1 MMRTGLLA
9 AAMIAG
15 SFVQAAAQ
23 YCAIYND
30 GSQACGIPTFQ
41 SCLQTVS
48 GVGGNCTPDSS
59 SQLRPNLMQRMF
71 GLNQDGELP
80 ASRNSDPMPPPPSM
94 K

>member
-9 AAMIAG
+9 TAMILG
-15 SFVQAAAQ
+15 STVYAAAQ

-48 GVGGNCTPDSS
+48 GVGGTCSPDNS
-59 SQLRPNLMQRMF
+59 SQLRPNLLQRMF

-80 ASRNSDPMPPPPSM
+80 TNPNSDPMPPPPF
-94 K
+94 KN